1 MAREILMPQL
11 GADMIEG
18 TLLNWLKQPGDQVQP
33 GDIIAEVESDKAT
46 IEVPVEVGGVILELK
61 GQPGEALAVGSV
73 IGTVG
78 EAGEAPPAKA
88 EPAEVAQPAA
98 GAEKQANGAATAEA
112 VAAPPAP
119 PTPEPVAEANGGYPD
134 GVKASPIARR
144 IAAERGIDLRQV
156 RGTGPAGR
164 VVKSDVE
171 DYVAPAVQAAPPPQ
185 PAVAAPALSGQTW
198 GKLPQGPDVEI
209 IDVTRLRSRIAS
221 RMIQSKQQVPH
232 FYVTS
237 AMDTMALLA
246 LRAELNNELP
256 DDQKITVNDLII
268 KAAGLALAE
277 FPNLNTHFY
286 GDKLVRY
293 KRINIGIAVALPN
306 GGLMN
311 VVAKDVDKTSIG
323 TIARLNK
330 EMIGRAREGK
340 VKPADVEGSTFTVSN
355 LGAFDVEHF
364 LAIINPPEA
373 AILAIGTARKIPVV
387 LPDGT
392 LGVGNQMKAT
402 ISVDHRVSD
411 GAEGAQYMQTFKGLI
426 ENPMR
431 LLI

>member
-1 MAREILMPQL
+1 MAREILMPKL
-11 GADMIEG
+11 GADMAEG

-33 GDIIAEVESDKAT
+33 GDVIAEVESDKAT
-46 IEVPVEVGGVILELK
+46 IEVPVEVGGTILELK
-61 GQPGEALAVGSV
+61 GEPGEALTVGSV
-73 IGTVG
+73 IGMVG
-78 EAGEAPPAKA
+78 EAGEAVPATA
-88 EPAEVAQPAA
+88 APAETAKPAA
-98 GAEKQANGAATAEA
+98 AADTQSNGSATAEA

-119 PTPEPVAEANGGYPD
+119 RAPEPAAETNGDYPV
-134 GVKASPIARR
+134 GLKASPIARR
-144 IAAERGIDLRQV
+144 IAAERDIDLRQV
-156 RGTGPAGR
+156 RGTGPGGR
-164 VVKSDVE
+164 IVKSDIE
-171 DYVAPAVQAAPPPQ
+171 GFVAPAVAPAPPK
-185 PAVAAPALSGQTW
+185 AVAASAIPGQTW
-198 GKLPQGPDVEI
+198 GALPEGPDVEI

-237 AMDTMALLA
+237 SIDTAALLA
-246 LRAELNNELP
+246 LRAELNAGLP
-256 DDQKITVNDLII
+256 DDQKITVNDLIV
-268 KAAGLALAE
+268 KAAGLALVA

-293 KRINIGIAVALPN
+293 KRINIGMAVAMPN

-323 TIARLNK
+323 TIARHNK

-340 VKPADVEGSTFTVSN
+340 VKLDDVEGSTFTVSN
-355 LGAFDVEHF
+355 LGGYDVEHF

-373 AILAIGTARKIPVV
+373 AILAIGTSQKIPVV

-392 LGVGNQMKAT
+392 LGVGNRMKVT

-411 GAEGAQYMQTFKGLI
+411 GAEGAQYMQAFKALL